1 MCSKPTV
8 PINLFPL
15 PWSFSL
21 ASIEYEC
28 GALVTSDEEILV
40 WNYYLKSL
48 SVLRSILHFV
58 GMMSYVRHDSITQS
72 VSQLLV
78 FLCAIYVTS
87 YIHQPLPTLD
97 LICCLCSF
105 LFPAYGMGR
114 PRVASLCVTASPP
127 SSM

>member
-15 PWSFSL
+15 PWSFSI

-40 WNYYLKSL
+40 WNYYLKPL
-48 SVLRSILHFV
+48 SIFRFILHFV

-72 VSQLLV
+72 VPQLLV

-87 YIHQPLPTLD
+87 YIH
-97 LICCLCSF
+97 S
-105 LFPAYGMGR
+105 
-114 PRVASLCVTASPP
+114 ASANY
-127 SSM
+127 